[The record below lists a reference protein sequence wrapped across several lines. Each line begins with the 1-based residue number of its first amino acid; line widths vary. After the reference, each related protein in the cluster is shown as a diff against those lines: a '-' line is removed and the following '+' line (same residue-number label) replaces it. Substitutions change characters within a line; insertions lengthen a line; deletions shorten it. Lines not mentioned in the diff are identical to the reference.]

1 MHGDSGAT
9 VFKQVACKSINKIR
23 SYSIQIMLGGGKGGK
38 GPWGDAWGRGKGG
51 RRTEGRT
58 LVHRARQS
66 YHTAPKAIGKSR
78 TTKDPHFCAP
88 STCTTKARSSIMG
101 RVHQDLCYSWRN
113 GIGEGVWTGVRRSQ
127 LLDDKRETTSARAR
141 TTPHR
146 HLSQTIC
153 LSEAAQPCPP
163 VSPGEFVP
171 LDVRLTALSLAEAVG
186 GCTGTGCNVTEGTVG
201 GDRGDEVAG
210 GAADTP
216 RSFCAMF
223 GTSRGADVQYYK
235 SRSCQSVELCSKYER
250 SSSKT
255 QHKANGVKR
264 WRRVRRCPMR
274 QYVFFITSA
283 VVRRAMA
290 SRRWH
295 RRHQLRSC
303 RDHLVAALRTVPGRA
318 NKEQRRPK
326 KQERALTSGNASRNR
341 FCWIFHAWLREA

>member
-101 RVHQDLCYSWRN
+101 RVHQDLCHSWRN

-171 LDVRLTALSLAEAVG
+171 LGVRLTALSLAEAVG
-186 GCTGTGCNVTEGTVG
+186 GCTGAGCNVTEGTVG

-250 SSSKT
+250 SSSKM

-274 QYVFFITSA
+274 QCVLHYERGRTTCDGLKALASTTSTSILSRSPRCCA
-283 VVRRAMA
+283 ANGPRARKQGTKKAKEARKGTNLWKRFPEPLLLDIPCMA
-290 SRRWH
+290 
-295 RRHQLRSC
+295 
-303 RDHLVAALRTVPGRA
+303 A
-318 NKEQRRPK
+318 
-326 KQERALTSGNASRNR
+326 
-341 FCWIFHAWLREA
+341 